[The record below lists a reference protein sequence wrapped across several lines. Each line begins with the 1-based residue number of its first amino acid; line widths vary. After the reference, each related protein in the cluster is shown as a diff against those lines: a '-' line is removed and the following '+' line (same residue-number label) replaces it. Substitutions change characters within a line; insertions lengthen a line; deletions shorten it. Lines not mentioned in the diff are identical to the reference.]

1 MAHDLK
7 PTSSKEQDAFEERD
21 ERAAEEAITL
31 TPDERKRLE
40 RKLVRKIDFRFSIL
54 IVIYILNYIDR
65 NNASAAR
72 TKGFEEDLGLRGREF
87 DTLLSLLYVGYILC
101 QLPSNFLI
109 QYCGRPS
116 IVLPTAVLLW
126 GGISTALGGTHSFGP
141 AVACRFLLGFVE
153 AAFFPGALMTLA
165 AWYPKQS
172 LGKRFTGLYCGSL
185 ISNAAG
191 PLIAA
196 GILGT
201 MEGKGGVRA
210 WRWLFYGSLFLCIEG
225 GITMAVAVIAFF
237 VLPDF
242 PHNSRGFSK
251 EEKQLA
257 VQRMTEDVGLND
269 DTSQISNWEA
279 VKLALCDYKLWM
291 MALALTSVTVG
302 LSFNQFFPQI
312 TKTLGYSNTASLLLC
327 APPFFFAAIC
337 AFLVSSHSDKT
348 GERYFHIVVPF
359 SIGII
364 GFIIAATTSSF
375 GPRYTSLFFMA
386 QSYSGF
392 VCLLAWVSSTFARP
406 AMTRSIS
413 LAAVN
418 ATSQLGNIA
427 GSYIFA
433 SAWGPSYKR
442 SWLIRP
448 FTPTA
453 TFAFGIFVC
462 TLHRLNLA
470 RLNRKLA
477 ARDEVEV
484 HGKEHAARDA
494 MDYPAG
500 FRYML

>member
-21 ERAAEEAITL
+21 ERAEEEAITL

-40 RKLVRKIDFRFSIL
+40 RKLVRKIDARFSIL

-72 TKGFEEDLGLRGREF
+72 TKGLEEDLGLKGKEM
-87 DTLLSLLYVGYILC
+87 DTLLSIL
-101 QLPSNFLI
+101 NMGI

-116 IVLPTAVLLW
+116 IVIPTAVLLW
-126 GGISTALGGTHSFGP
+126 GAVSTGMGATHSFGP
-141 AVACRFLLGFVE
+141 ALACRFLLGFVE

-165 AWYPKQS
+165 AWYPKRS

-185 ISNAAG
+185 ISNALG
-191 PLIAA
+191 PVLAI
-196 GILGT
+196 
-201 MEGKGGVRA
+201 E
-210 WRWLFYGSLFLCIEG
+210 GSL
-225 GITMAVAVIAFF
+225 TMAVAVIAFF

-242 PHNSRGFSK
+242 PHNTRWGFSK

-257 VQRMTEDVGLND
+257 VQRMTEDVGMKD
-269 DTSQISNWEA
+269 DTSKISNWEA
-279 VKLALCDYKLWM
+279 LKLSLCDYKLWM

-327 APPFFFAAIC
+327 APPFLFAAIC
-337 AFLVSSHSDKT
+337 AFLVSAHSDKV
-348 GERYFHIVVPF
+348 GERYLHIVVPF
-359 SIGII
+359 GIGII

-375 GPRYTSLFFMA
+375 GPRYFSLFCMA

-392 VCLLAWVSSTFARP
+392 VCLLAWISSTFSRP

-413 LAAVN
+413 LAFAN
-418 ATSQLGNIA
+418 ALSQLGNIA
-427 GSYIFA
+427 GAYCFDKR
-433 SAWGPSYKR
+433 WGPSYTR
-442 SWLIRP
+442 SWAICI
-448 FTPTA
+448 A
-453 TFAFGIFVC
+453 TFAFSIFVC

-477 ARDEVEV
+477 ARDEVEA
-484 HGKEHAARDA
+484 HGKEHAAVDA
-494 MDYPAG
+494 LDYPAG

>member
-21 ERAAEEAITL
+21 ERAEEEAITL

-40 RKLVRKIDFRFSIL
+40 RKLVRKIDARFSIL

-72 TKGFEEDLGLRGREF
+72 TKGLEEDLGLKGKEM
-87 DTLLSLLYVGYILC
+87 DTLLSILYLGYVLMQI
-101 QLPSNFLI
+101 PSNMGI

-116 IVLPTAVLLW
+116 IVIPTAVLLW
-126 GGISTALGGTHSFGP
+126 GAVSTGMGATHSFGP
-141 AVACRFLLGFVE
+141 ALACRFLLGFVE

-165 AWYPKQS
+165 AWYPKRS

-185 ISNAAG
+185 ISNALG
-191 PLIAA
+191 PVLAA

-210 WRWLFYGSLFLCIEG
+210 WRWLFYIEGSL
-225 GITMAVAVIAFF
+225 TMAVAVIAFF

-242 PHNSRGFSK
+242 PHNTRWGFSK

-257 VQRMTEDVGLND
+257 VQRMTEDVGMKD
-269 DTSQISNWEA
+269 DTSKISNWEA
-279 VKLALCDYKLWM
+279 LKLSLCDYKLWM

-327 APPFFFAAIC
+327 APPFLFAAIC
-337 AFLVSSHSDKT
+337 AFLVSAHSDKV
-348 GERYFHIVVPF
+348 GERYLHIVVPF
-359 SIGII
+359 GIGII

-375 GPRYTSLFFMA
+375 GPRYFSLFCMA

-392 VCLLAWVSSTFARP
+392 VCLLAWISSTFSRP

-413 LAAVN
+413 LAFAN
-418 ATSQLGNIA
+418 ALSQLGNIA
-427 GSYIFA
+427 GAYCFDKR
-433 SAWGPSYKR
+433 WGPSYTR
-442 SWLIRP
+442 SWAICI
-448 FTPTA
+448 A
-453 TFAFGIFVC
+453 TFAFSIFVC

-477 ARDEVEV
+477 ARDEVEA
-484 HGKEHAARDA
+484 HGKEHAAVDA
-494 MDYPAG
+494 LDYPAG